1 MMKPR
6 SQLCLANLL
15 MTVGVTPWVLTL
27 LWVGAFFAVT
37 PPGGPPGMPIFD
49 PLSMI
54 GFMGM
59 TFLFGLCVAGL
70 GALWSWLLTRD
81 AEELGS
87 RRTPVFRSLVLLALL
102 APPLLMW
109 LQGALKIGA

>member
-6 SQLCLANLL
+6 SQLWLANLL
-15 MTVGVTPWVLTL
+15 MTVGVAPWVLTL
-27 LWVGAFFAVT
+27 VWVGTFFAVT
-37 PPGGPPGMPIFD
+37 PPGGPPGMPILD

-70 GALWSWLLTRD
+70 GVLWSWLLTRD

-87 RRTPVFRSLVLLALL
+87 RRAPVFRGLVLAALL
-102 APPLLMW
+102 LPLAALPLMS
-109 LQGALKIGA
+109 ALG